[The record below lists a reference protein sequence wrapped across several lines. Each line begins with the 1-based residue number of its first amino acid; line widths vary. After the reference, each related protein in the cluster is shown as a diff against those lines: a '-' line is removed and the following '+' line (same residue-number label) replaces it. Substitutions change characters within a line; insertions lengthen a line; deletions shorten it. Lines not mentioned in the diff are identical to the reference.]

1 MPRQGFLKSV
11 ATKIQHPIFLL
22 TFIKL
27 ISSDTVLFFL
37 EGVTKILSNFFAIIY
52 SFSWIL
58 SQNAQYNLILRTFF
72 PKRITCFNDPLATE
86 ILF

>member
-1 MPRQGFLKSV
+1 MPRQCFLKSV
-11 ATKIQHPIFLL
+11 ATKIQSLIFVL

-52 SFSWIL
+52 SLSWIL
-58 SQNAQYNLILRTFF
+58 SQNAQYNLILRKFF
-72 PKRITCFNDPLATE
+72 PKIITCFKDPLATE